1 MPKPILLP
9 TSLVGSYP
17 QPDWLID
24 RQELVKSVV
33 RLRAEHLWLIDQEH
47 REAAQDDATILAVR
61 DQERAGLDIVSDGEQ
76 ARESYSNHFAT
87 ALDGVDLD
95 NPGETPNRFGKMI
108 PVPRIAGKIRRKH
121 PVEAHAVKLVR
132 ANTDR
137 MVKATVPGAFTMAV
151 QAQDDFYKD
160 PEALANA
167 LRGRRQ

>member
-33 RLRAEHLWLIDQEH
+33 RLRAEHLWLIDREH

-95 NPGETPNRFGKMI
+95 KPGRDPE
-108 PVPRIAGKIRRKH
+108 PVRQ
-121 PVEAHAVKLVR
+121 
-132 ANTDR
+132 DD
-137 MVKATVPGAFTMAV
+137 PGAAHCRQD
-151 QAQDDFYKD
+151 QAQA
-160 PEALANA
+160 PG
-167 LRGRRQ
+167 RGSRRETCACEHRSHGKGDRAGRLHHGGAGPG